1 MDVALLQKR
10 TRRARDDIA
19 REKSQLLLRSWTRIN
34 AQASDRAVQS
44 MQLAA
49 EQLEQKTLRAADQG
63 QSGTVLLRLGFQFC
77 DLRHEVQAEL
87 HASRGQDPD
96 PYPRLRALGPP
107 SFRQIE
113 EWLRRDLEVK
123 QVEQVCPLDWLD
135 DLSRWLRRHEKAG
148 PLTRWLQR
156 RPALP
161 QPLEELWRLCQR
173 AGLKP
178 RYELYRHQDESG
190 VALVV
195 QWKP

>member
-1 MDVALLQKR
+1 MDLASLQKR
-10 TRRARDDIA
+10 TRRARDEIA
-19 REKSQLLLRSWTRIN
+19 REKAQLLLRSWTRVS
-34 AQASDRAVQS
+34 AQAADRAVQAI
-44 MQLAA
+44 QLAG
-49 EQLEQKTLRAADQG
+49 EQVEQKALRAADQG

-77 DLRHEVQAEL
+77 DLRHELQAEL
-87 HASRGQDPD
+87 HASRLYSPD

-135 DLSRWLRRHEKAG
+135 DLSRWMRKREKAG
-148 PLTRWLQR
+148 ALTRWFQR

-161 QPLEELWRLCQR
+161 QPLEELWKQCQR

-178 RYELYRHQDESG
+178 RYEHYRHQDESG

-195 QWKP
+195 QWQQ